1 MNGIILDLIVLVGFN
16 DYLVSLNTK
25 TIVMQN
31 SRRKFLQNVG
41 IAIAGVSL
49 QPKVLWSKE
58 NIIAKKQM
66 LIGIQLYS
74 VREDM
79 YKNPLGTLTALANMG
94 YKNVEHANYVNGK
107 FYGCL
112 LYTSDAADE

>member
-1 MNGIILDLIVLVGFN
+1 
-16 DYLVSLNTK
+16 
-25 TIVMQN
+25 MQN

-58 NIIAKKQM
+58 SMVAKKQM

-79 YKNPLGTLTALANMG
+79 YKNPLSTLTALSKMG
-94 YKNVEHANYVNGK
+94 YHVA
-107 FYGCL
+107 FR
-112 LYTSDAADE
+112 